1 MEQDQYGT
9 KHSVLRKGGHLSV
22 FSMDSKGNFKS
33 EWTITYNGK
42 GFKMSK
48 YTYSDLVKK
57 DIVKEDSFLYPD
69 KVTDEDID
77 FVEAVFGTLSDQER
91 SLIKLCSLLVA
102 KWAAGHSEED
112 LLTTANNVVKSWSN

>member
-1 MEQDQYGT
+1 M
-9 KHSVLRKGGHLSV
+9 

-33 EWTITYNGK
+33 EWTITYNSK

-48 YTYSDLVKK
+48 YTYSVLVKK